1 MQIQLVQRLK
11 KGKTKRHLA
20 SETWSRIG
28 TIVIFWKTV
37 EIVVKELNVWQGC
50 ARDWTLLKIPL

>member
-1 MQIQLVQRLK
+1 MQIQLVRRLK

-28 TIVIFWKTV
+28 KKVRFWKTV
-37 EIVVKELNVWQGC
+37 VMVVKELNM
-50 ARDWTLLKIPL
+50 